1 MVNTGHPS
9 RACKLCRARRIK
21 CDETKPHCLKCKKA
35 KRQCPGYRDP
45 FEINLRDE
53 TQSTIRKAKAAAAAQ
68 KRASTSS
75 RGGAGPHDQ
84 QDKETTSSDESP
96 TASPV
101 AARRQQQSQPK
112 QEPSHAA
119 AAAAAAWDSPP
130 ASSETSWETKSTST
144 WSASPHSEVA
154 VLSNNTRSPVDAF
167 HAAVLDFGMPLS
179 ASSLEDPTFDFNAA
193 WSLPADS
200 TWTTTSGSALSSPL
214 RSVARSM
221 SSSSFDGA
229 LLDFSSTDYS
239 SGGGWGTGDDDGA
252 LSPAAAVSP
261 SLQTPLDEQATCFF
275 MSNFVL
281 HISSAQNRCLF
292 SFILPIFEWAGI
304 KDTPFPMAFTAVSLA
319 ALAGRP
325 NSRHLLS
332 KSRIYYSTA
341 LLQLKE
347 AIKDKEVAKHDSSLA
362 TSILLSFYEVSLAQR
377 TYMNIRERCGDL
389 KTNTQQPRRW
399 HAIMRR

>member
-68 KRASTSS
+68 KRAG
-75 RGGAGPHDQ
+75 RHE
-84 QDKETTSSDESP
+84 DKETSSDESP
-96 TASPV
+96 TRSDHSPV
-101 AARRQQQSQPK
+101 TRRQSQKP
-112 QEPSHAA
+112 
-119 AAAAAAWDSPP
+119 WDSPQ
-130 ASSETSWETKSTST
+130 ASETSWETKST
-144 WSASPHSEVA
+144 WSSSPHSEIA
-154 VLSNNTRSPVDAF
+154 VLNRSSRSPVDAF
-167 HAAVLDFGMPLS
+167 TSAVLDFGIPS
-179 ASSLEDPTFDFNAA
+179 TSREPAFDFNAA
-193 WSLPADS
+193 WSLPE
-200 TWTTTSGSALSSPL
+200 TGALSSPIK
-214 RSVARSM
+214 RVARSI
-221 SSSSFDGA
+221 SSSFDGA
-229 LLDFSSTDYS
+229 MLDFNADF
-239 SGGGWGTGDDDGA
+239 GGWGDGS
-252 LSPAAAVSP
+252 LSPSVLP
-261 SLQTPLDEQATCFF
+261 GLQTPLDEQATCFF

-292 SFILPIFEWAGI
+292 SFILKILEWEGI

-325 NSRHLLS
+325 NSRHLLP

-347 AIKDKEVAKHDSSLA
+347 AIKDKEIAKHDSSLA
-362 TSILLSFYEVSLAQR
+362 TSILLSFYEVSMAMQR
-377 TYMNIRERCGDL
+377 IKTALGDSE
-389 KTNTQQPRRW
+389 TNEQ
-399 HAIMRR
+399 